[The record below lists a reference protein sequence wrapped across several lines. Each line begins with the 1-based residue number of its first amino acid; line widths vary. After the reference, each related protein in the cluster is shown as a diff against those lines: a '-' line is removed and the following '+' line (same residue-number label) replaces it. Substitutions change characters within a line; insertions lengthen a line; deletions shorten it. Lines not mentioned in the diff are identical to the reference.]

1 MKLRKIFIAGQEGMV
16 GSSIYNLLKSK
27 NLDVIKCS
35 RKDLDLTSQNE
46 VNNWFKKN
54 KPEIVI
60 NAAGRVGGIL
70 DNSLYQPD
78 YIYINTAIGFN
89 LLHASLNHKI
99 KKFINLG
106 SACVYPKF
114 TKQPIKEKY
123 LLSSELEAGT
133 VAFGS
138 GSEHIRFDRL
148 TIVSKDFRMDPT
160 HDGINAG

>member
-16 GSSIYNLLKSK
+16 GSSIYTLLKSK

-70 DNSLYQPD
+70 DNSL
-78 YIYINTAIGFN
+78 
-89 LLHASLNHKI
+89 
-99 KKFINLG
+99 
-106 SACVYPKF
+106 
-114 TKQPIKEKY
+114 
-123 LLSSELEAGT
+123 
-133 VAFGS
+133 
-138 GSEHIRFDRL
+138 
-148 TIVSKDFRMDPT
+148 
-160 HDGINAG
+160 